1 MATDKPFKTIDEQID
16 LLNNKR
22 HLSFNNEEAAK
33 NLLQRYGYYEIINGY
48 KTPFLIDPANDDKG
62 FADGASFEHIF
73 DLYKLDRNIRR
84 DLLQSLDYFEQTFK
98 QSLAYTISELISED
112 QNRYTSPLH
121 YNTGKSRNGRHI
133 HNDRDNLLLKF
144 NKLGKSNKQ
153 PFKHYREDHNNV
165 PPWIMIKGLTF
176 GESIYWYRL
185 SKPDIRLD
193 VISKLMNSNP
203 FLLKKANKKLQIS
216 QTFGD
221 LLGLYLNY
229 RNLAAHGGRIYN
241 HRSERYRLRWSP
253 LIYPNII
260 TVSRKEF
267 NKGKF
272 RSSVGTIDASLKLF
286 DNPEPYTYLNAWL
299 RVDLEDYFQKHED
312 DKEYLLNTL
321 ELDDAHTKFAIN

>member
-1 MATDKPFKTIDEQID
+1 
-16 LLNNKR
+16 
-22 HLSFNNEEAAK
+22 
-33 NLLQRYGYYEIINGY
+33 
-48 KTPFLIDPANDDKG
+48 
-62 FADGASFEHIF
+62 
-73 DLYKLDRNIRR
+73 
-84 DLLQSLDYFEQTFK
+84 
-98 QSLAYTISELISED
+98 
-112 QNRYTSPLH
+112 
-121 YNTGKSRNGRHI
+121 
-133 HNDRDNLLLKF
+133 
-144 NKLGKSNKQ
+144 
-153 PFKHYREDHNNV
+153 
-165 PPWIMIKGLTF
+165 MIKGLTF

-203 FLLKKANKKLQIS
+203 FLLKTANKKLQIS

-272 RSSVGTIDASLKLF
+272 RGSVGAIVASLKLF

-312 DKEYLLNTL
+312 DEEYLLNTL